1 MSDRHMALTAALVAL
16 ARVGIP
22 PDIQELLVQG
32 KPMRGIAPGAL
43 ATALAE
49 AEREGMRRAAEIC
62 HRIDDQCGMEAG
74 LAAACAESI
83 LSEAG
88 VAVTDK

>member
-1 MSDRHMALTAALVAL
+1 MSHPYIEVATG
-16 ARVGIP
+16 V
-22 PDIQELLVQG
+22 
-32 KPMRGIAPGAL
+32 APYVVAGHYSDEDDMCDEI

-62 HRIDDQCGMEAG
+62 RRIDDQCGMEAG

-88 VAVTDK
+88 IAVTD